1 MLDMKTEFELCQVEG
16 GKVKLLAAPVV
27 GGCGYILLVP
37 WKQRA
42 DGASWQQRCAKWDRN
57 SMEQHEVGVQSA
69 LEKQSYVYKSADSNS
84 WPARIR

>member
-1 MLDMKTEFELCQVEG
+1 MKTEFELCQVEG

-42 DGASWQQRCAKWDRN
+42 TDLASLQERCAKSVWIGTARN
-57 SMEQHEVGVQSA
+57 SVKKLGVRNA
-69 LEKQSYVYKSADSNS
+69 LEIKAMCT
-84 WPARIR
+84 RCG